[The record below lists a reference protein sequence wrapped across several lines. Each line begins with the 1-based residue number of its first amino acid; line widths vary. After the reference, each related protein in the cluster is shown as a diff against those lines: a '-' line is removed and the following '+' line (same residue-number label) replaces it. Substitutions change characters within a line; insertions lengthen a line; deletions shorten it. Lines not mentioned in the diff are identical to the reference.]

1 MPPRW
6 FLRKHYG
13 MEVEEP
19 FLFLLLKCLIQL
31 EWYNYVIAPEMVE
44 AYLIN
49 NIAWKNMNMHQDDD
63 KDLMIV

>member
-1 MPPRW
+1 
-6 FLRKHYG
+6 

-31 EWYNYVIAPEMVE
+31 EWYNYLVAPEMVE

-49 NIAWKNMNMHQDDD
+49 ITQYKYMNMHQNDDNN
-63 KDLMIV
+63 I